1 MNIGI
6 IGTGAIGL
14 PIAERIIAGGF
25 ELNFYAR
32 RQNVIDGLCAKGALF
47 FENAE
52 KLGEKCDA
60 VLLFVNTFDQCV
72 ECTEELLKSMKEGII
87 AVGATISPK
96 QMAQIQMMCAE
107 KGVTAIACPVTGGVK
122 GAREGTL
129 TIILSGDKKAIG
141 AFEPCMRTFGKNL
154 YVLGEDIGLA
164 HIMKSLVQLLVGINT
179 VATAEVMMLGKKSGL
194 DPEKIY
200 ETVCNSAGTSRIFE
214 NRACTM
220 IEGDF
225 RRRGTVSIL
234 QKDLKIS
241 KELALDNNVPLL
253 LGDAASRLFGI
264 GAQMLDCDE
273 DFSAIAKLYEQWCN
287 TTIGNFEE

>member
-1 MNIGI
+1 MNVGI

-14 PIAERIIAGGF
+14 PIAERIIDGGF

-32 RQNVIDGLCAKGALF
+32 RQEIIDGLCAKGAKF
-47 FENAE
+47 CENAE
-52 KLGEKCDA
+52 ALGAKCDT
-60 VLLFVNTFDQCV
+60 VLLFVNTYDQCV
-72 ECTEELLKSMKEGII
+72 ECTEELLKSMNGGII

-96 QMAQIQMMCAE
+96 QMAQLQKLCAE
-107 KGVTAIACPVTGGVK
+107 KNVAAIACPVTGGVK

-129 TIILSGDKKAIG
+129 TIILSGDEKAVE
-141 AFEPCMRTFGKNL
+141 ALTPCFNTFGKNL
-154 YVLGEDIGLA
+154 YMLGEDIGRA

-179 VATAEVMMLGKKSGL
+179 VATAEVLMLGKKSGL

-253 LGDAASRLFGI
+253 LGDAVSRLFGI
-264 GAQMLDCDE
+264 GAQMLDCTE

-287 TTIGNFEE
+287 TTIGDFDD